1 MGRAA
6 ASPARPGCA
15 LWAVSRPA
23 RTSITLPGRKVN
35 GFFCEKG
42 GRASLYM
49 RVGAGKKPGFF
60 SPGGYTCRPEPPPG
74 SPPEPRPGTPAR
86 KPAAATGHIQ
96 PPEARRPPAGHTA
109 RPETGPAAG
118 AHRRRPAVPGEGVV
132 RSPCVPGGDRAPLT
146 REFPTN
152 SGGGG
157 IGTKR
162 HKKDRPEGRRRRR
175 WYAITFGCRSGC
187 GWWAYL
193 ESP

>member
-1 MGRAA
+1 
-6 ASPARPGCA
+6 
-15 LWAVSRPA
+15 
-23 RTSITLPGRKVN
+23 
-35 GFFCEKG
+35 
-42 GRASLYM
+42 M

-74 SPPEPRPGTPAR
+74 SPPEPRPGTPARKPPPARRVHLPPEADRPSGHTAAR

-162 HKKDRPEGRRRRR
+162 HKKDRLEGRRRRR